1 MSFDTYATLL
11 NKKLV
16 VPSQK
21 TSYVAVERQHFARL
35 LEPHIERIRLDQDWY
50 VQQYPD
56 VRDAIDRGEFSS
68 AAEHYVKVGYFE
80 HRMPHA
86 IEVEEAWYLEQYPD
100 VRDAVA
106 SGIFAT
112 GQTHFTRVGFREGR
126 FPHPNFR
133 P

>member
-21 TSYVAVERQHFARL
+21 TSYVAVDRHHFAL
-35 LEPHIERIRLDQDWY
+35 LLGPHIERIRLDSDWY
-50 VQQYPD
+50 LKQYTD
-56 VRDAIDRGEFSS
+56 VRDAIDRGEFVS

-80 HRMPHA
+80 HRMPRA

-100 VRDAVA
+100 VREAVA
-106 SGIFAT
+106 NGVFPT
-112 GQTHFTRVGFREGR
+112 GQTHFTHVGFREGR

>member
-16 VPSQK
+16 VPSQ
-21 TSYVAVERQHFARL
+21 QFAML
-35 LEPHIERIRLDQDWY
+35 LGPHIERIRLDEDWY
-50 VQQYPD
+50 LKQYPD

-68 AAEHYVKVGYFE
+68 ASEHYTKVGYFE

-106 SGIFAT
+106 NGVFAN